1 MERLK
6 KDLIGEGF
14 YQETG
19 GPGSI
24 KKKVVS
30 KKEVLTRWVLSHV
43 NVVSSL
49 ISQDNERGTS
59 SDNCD
64 HKQCYS
70 CLLVNICTQLPQHLF
85 ACLCFDFSPL
95 CVFKCDVM

>member
-43 NVVSSL
+43 NVVSAAMIMKEAAVIIVTTSTTTLVYLL
-49 ISQDNERGTS
+49 ISEL
-59 SDNCD
+59 NC
-64 HKQCYS
+64 QS
-70 CLLVNICTQLPQHLF
+70 ICVSIFPHSV
-85 ACLCFDFSPL
+85 FSN
-95 CVFKCDVM
+95 VM